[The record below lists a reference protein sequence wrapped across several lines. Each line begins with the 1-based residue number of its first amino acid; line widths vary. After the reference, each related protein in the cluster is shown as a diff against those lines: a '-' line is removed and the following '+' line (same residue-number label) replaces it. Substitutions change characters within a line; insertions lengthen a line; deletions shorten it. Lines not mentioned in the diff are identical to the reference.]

1 MRRLIPA
8 LILFFLV
15 SPGLLRAEAYT
26 DAKIKKLDGTIMV
39 QKADGSPAFALQ
51 TGSVMEKG
59 DVVTCYDQSWVI
71 LKDHRG
77 DEIGLY
83 GDTVVGIDELYQEG
97 PDRELRLI
105 LQRGTLYL
113 KANDSSSRQSF
124 FEINAGSV
132 VTSLDDSQSIVT
144 YDPAQT
150 HFQVQYIRGKMRV
163 IDKDGEHKL
172 TVEGSIRDWNNNSL
186 VQTGD
191 PDPMD
196 PVQITNFDR
205 FFNGDPLI
213 QPTPTY

>member
-8 LILFFLV
+8 LILFWLAG
-15 SPGLLRAEAYT
+15 PGLLRAASYT
-26 DAKIKKLDGTIMV
+26 DAKIKKMDGTIMV
-39 QKADGSPAFALQ
+39 QKADGSPDFALQ
-51 TGSVMEKG
+51 TGSVVEKG
-59 DVVTCYDQSWVI
+59 DVVTCYDKSWVI

-132 VTSLDDSQSIVT
+132 VTSLDDSESIVT
-144 YDPAQT
+144 YDPTQP
-150 HFQVQYIRGKMRV
+150 HFQVQYIRGKIRV

-186 VQTGD
+186 VQKGD

-213 QPTPTY
+213 LPTPTY